1 MLGLEE
7 HALELVNGMDD
18 FDAVLNF
25 EASHFTRGDADGRRD
40 AVESGELRGIGAKSG
55 FMKGLAYGLEVGFYR
70 AAALERLTHEAAATS
85 AAVAS
90 SSSPSPAAAAATNR
104 PLKWASQLSQRAD
117 AFPTSNVAA
126 FDFDNEVRELRGLFR
141 LSGCAAQVG
150 GPFRPPT
157 STTPTANND
166 VVAAAPAAPPVRDN
180 MVDPGAHVF
189 TSLTPA
195 AFDW

>member
-1 MLGLEE
+1 
-7 HALELVNGMDD
+7 MDD

-25 EASHFTRGDADGRRD
+25 EASHFARGDADGRRD
-40 AVESGELRGIGAKSG
+40 AVESGELREIGAKSG

-70 AAALERLTHEAAATS
+70 ATALERLAHEAAATS
-85 AAVAS
+85 AAVALS

-104 PLKWASQLSQRAD
+104 PLKWASQLSQRTD

-157 STTPTANND
+157 SIAANND
-166 VVAAAPAAPPVRDN
+166 VVAAAAPAAPPEGDN
-180 MVDPGAHVF
+180 VGDPGTHVF

>member
-1 MLGLEE
+1 
-7 HALELVNGMDD
+7 
-18 FDAVLNF
+18 
-25 EASHFTRGDADGRRD
+25 
-40 AVESGELRGIGAKSG
+40 
-55 FMKGLAYGLEVGFYR
+55 LEVGFYR
-70 AAALERLTHEAAATS
+70 AAALERLAHEAAATS

-157 STTPTANND
+157 GTTPTAANND
-166 VVAAAPAAPPVRDN
+166 VVAAAAPAAPPEGDN
-180 MVDPGAHVF
+180 VGDPGTHVF

-195 AFDW
+195 AFDG